1 MHFFLG
7 PISLPFLA
15 DQLQSATEIMNDR
28 NISSASLPIY
38 QKYKSSTT
46 ITSAAHVAVANN
58 TNPVTKRPATP
69 AIIYKDDSVFQFSD
83 SDPTFDEKQRYIL
96 QCVESGRRLKPND
109 PIGHRSLKE
118 LLRCK
123 GES

>member
-1 MHFFLG
+1 
-7 PISLPFLA
+7 
-15 DQLQSATEIMNDR
+15 MNDR

-58 TNPVTKRPATP
+58 TNPVTKRPARPATP

-83 SDPTFDEKQRYIL
+83 SDPTFDEKQKYIL

-109 PIGHRSLKE
+109 PIGR
-118 LLRCK
+118 R
-123 GES
+123 